1 MQTIQTQVAVVGG
14 GIAGSLAAVAA
25 ARTGCRTLLIEE
37 AGYLG
42 GSLTACGTGPMM
54 TFHAG
59 NEQVVRGLGEELV
72 SRLKKKGLSVGHI
85 PDSTGYTYSVTPFD
99 AEGMKRELE
108 LMVQEAGADLVY
120 HASAINVQQSD
131 GLLKSVIFSGCGQ
144 KFAVEAQVFI
154 DATGDAD
161 LVYLAGVPYA
171 EGRASDG
178 KDQPMTMNFRID
190 GLNTDTLRRLMKT
203 DRCLFP
209 LLVDQ
214 PGLEEKAPR
223 LAVSGMYDLMR
234 AAMREKKITFDRDVV
249 LVFEANTPGEA
260 IVNMTRVNG
269 EKATDP
275 FSLSRAEIEGR
286 RQVWE
291 LFSFLKNNVPGFEDI
306 RLLYSGPSIGV
317 RSSRRMRGCYTLTA
331 QDVLRGTK
339 FEDGIASYGYPVDVH
354 SSDEGGDTTSTFLRW
369 GDYYHIPYRCLINDS
384 VPNLMAAGRN
394 ISASFEA
401 QASCRTSPA
410 CCALGHAAGCAAAL
424 AVQQKT
430 LPTALC
436 VEKLQKTLREQGAF
450 V

>member
-1 MQTIQTQVAVVGG
+1 MRTVLTEIAVVGG

-25 ARTGCRTLLIEE
+25 GRMGCKTLLIEE
-37 AGYLG
+37 TGYLG

-59 NEQVVRGLGEELV
+59 DLQVVRGLGEELIG
-72 SRLKKKGLSVGHI
+72 RLVKKGLSVGHI

-99 AEGMKRELE
+99 AEGLKRELE
-108 LMVQEAGADLVY
+108 LMALEAGVQLLY
-120 HASAINVQQSD
+120 HTSCISAAVSKKQLRS
-131 GLLKSVIFSGCGQ
+131 GLFYACGET
-144 KFAVEAQVFI
+144 FAVEAAVWI

-161 LVYLAGVPYA
+161 LIAMAGVPYD

-190 GLNTDTLRRLMKT
+190 NLNVDKVRQLMKT
-203 DRCLFP
+203 NRSLFP
-209 LLVDQ
+209 LLIDK

-223 LAVSGMYDLMR
+223 LAISGMYDLMR
-234 AAMREKKITFDRDVV
+234 GAMRDRKITFDRDVV
-249 LVFEANTPGEA
+249 LVFEANRPGEA

-275 FSLSRAEIEGR
+275 FSLSRAESEGR

-291 LFSFLKNNVPGFEDI
+291 LFSFLKANVPGFEDI
-306 RLLYSGPSIGV
+306 HLLYSGPSIGV
-317 RSSRRMRGCYTLTA
+317 RSSRRMRGCYILTA

-339 FEDGIASYGYPVDVH
+339 FEDGIAAYGYPVDVH
-354 SSDEGGDTTSTFLRW
+354 SSDKGGDTASTFLQW
-369 GDYYHIPYRCLINDS
+369 GDYYRIPYGCLINDT

-424 AVQQKT
+424 AVKQQM
-430 LPTALC
+430 LPTDLSAQN
-436 VEKLQKTLREQGAF
+436 VQKALREQGAF
-450 V
+450 I